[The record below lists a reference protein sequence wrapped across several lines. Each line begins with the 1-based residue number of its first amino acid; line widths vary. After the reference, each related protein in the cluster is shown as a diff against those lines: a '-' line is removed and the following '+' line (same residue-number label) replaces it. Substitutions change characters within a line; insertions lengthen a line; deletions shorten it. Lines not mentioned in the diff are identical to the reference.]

1 MEMSRRR
8 EAVMLRIRETRDD
21 VCQLDA
27 TLRAHGYIPEFQK
40 DEFKEYLSGSVAEQR
55 KPRRESASHVEEFFR
70 NADQP
75 RVAGRFSSVSAICGS
90 SWVSPTPVSNAA
102 EGAQLSGRLL
112 SSISVANVPDVYS
125 LLRDTFTCPYVL
137 TELKSPVGVPPLTK
151 CPNGMKGAK
160 SVSVSDYCVKMEPQ
174 ESSPRIKLETTEEA
188 PPPPQAWKFPS
199 ADWTLTPLSSPQTA
213 NCQPRRQP
221 IEFDQLKGPTDKK
234 SLPDRCDGE
243 PSPDHPR
250 LQECALPTHE
260 LKDLRDF
267 HSWSPLPNT
276 TLMACLPPGIDR
288 KVFFPPSAWHGR
300 EAGATKSKRRSNPE
314 LEKRR
319 IHFCDYPGCTK
330 VYTKSSHLKAHQR
343 IHTGEKPY
351 MCQWPNCQW
360 RFARSDELTRHY
372 RKHTGAKPFRCKLCD
387 RCFARSDHLA
397 LHMRRHQPKSRV
409 SRHLSLDPTSMV
421 AAAAAA
427 SAVNQHMPLQ
437 HSRSDPT
444 VYH

>member
-1 MEMSRRR
+1 MEMSHHRSCGCS
-8 EAVMLRIRETRDD
+8 LRLDATYHF
-21 VCQLDA
+21 DA
-27 TLRAHGYIPEFQK
+27 TLRAHSHIPKFQK
-40 DEFKEYLSGSVAEQR
+40 DEFKEYLSGNAAEQR

-90 SWVSPTPVSNAA
+90 SWVSATPVSNAA

-137 TELKSPVGVPPLTK
+137 TELKSPVGVAPLTK
-151 CPNGMKGAK
+151 CPNGIKGAK
-160 SVSVSDYCVKMEPQ
+160 SVSVSDYSVKTEPQ

-188 PPPPQAWKFPS
+188 SPQAWKFPS
-199 ADWTLTPLSSPQTA
+199 ADWTLTALSSPQMA

-221 IEFDQLKGPTDKK
+221 IEFDPLKGAMDKK
-234 SLPDRCDGE
+234 CDGE

-250 LQECALPTHE
+250 LQECALATHE

-267 HSWSPLPNT
+267 HAWSPLPNT

-319 IHFCDYPGCTK
+319 IHFCDYPGNT
-330 VYTKSSHLKAHQR
+330 QR
-343 IHTGEKPY
+343 IQRLFVSQVCY
-351 MCQWPNCQW
+351 AC
-360 RFARSDELTRHY
+360 
-372 RKHTGAKPFRCKLCD
+372 
-387 RCFARSDHLA
+387 
-397 LHMRRHQPKSRV
+397 RV
-409 SRHLSLDPTSMV
+409 
-421 AAAAAA
+421 
-427 SAVNQHMPLQ
+427 
-437 HSRSDPT
+437 
-444 VYH
+444 Y